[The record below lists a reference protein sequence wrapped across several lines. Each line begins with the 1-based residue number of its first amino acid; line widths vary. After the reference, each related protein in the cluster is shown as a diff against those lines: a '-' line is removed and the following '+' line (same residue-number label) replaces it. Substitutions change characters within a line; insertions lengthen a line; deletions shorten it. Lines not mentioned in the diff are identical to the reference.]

1 MVSEHDRPPGP
12 PDARTISAALGG
24 PLGVVESAVPAAAF
38 TIAYTVSDSDQRLA
52 AAVAL
57 VIAALLTVAR
67 LVRGQTL
74 QYALSGVA
82 GVGLAAFIVSRTGR
96 AEDFFLPGLLINAA
110 YAAGYAISILVGW
123 PLLGVIVA
131 SVTGQ
136 GMAWRRDPAQVR
148 MYSRAS
154 WLWVGLFLLRLAVQ
168 LPLYLAGAVVA
179 LGTARVAMGIP
190 LFALG
195 IWLSWLVLRREHAAM
210 AGGGPPAAPA
220 ASA

>member
-1 MVSEHDRPPGP
+1 VSTGAQRPAGP
-12 PDARTISAALGG
+12 PDAGTISAALGG
-24 PLGVVESAVPAAAF
+24 PLGVGRVRPARRG
-38 TIAYTVSDSDQRLA
+38 VHDRLHRLGLDQALA
-52 AAVAL
+52 ALVAL
-57 VIAALLTVAR
+57 VIGGLLTVAR

-96 AEDFFLPGLLINAA
+96 AEDFFLPGLLINAG

-123 PLLGVIVA
+123 PLLGVIIG

-136 GMAWRRDPAQVR
+136 GMAWRKDPAQVR
-148 MYSRAS
+148 MYARAS

-195 IWLSWLVLRREHAAM
+195 IWLSWLVIRREHAAM
-210 AGGGPPAAPA
+210 GAPAPPPAAA
-220 ASA
+220 

>member
-1 MVSEHDRPPGP
+1 MSTEQHRVEGP
-12 PDARTISAALGG
+12 PDAGTISAALGG
-24 PLGVVESAVPAAAF
+24 PLGVVESALPAAAF
-38 TIAYTVSDSDQRLA
+38 TIAYTVSGSDQGLA
-52 AAVAL
+52 AVVAL
-57 VIAALLTVAR
+57 VIGGLLTVAR
-67 LVRGQTL
+67 LLRGQTL

-110 YAAGYAISILVGW
+110 YAAGYAISIFVGW
-123 PLLGVIVA
+123 PLLGVIIG

-136 GMAWRRDPAQVR
+136 GMAWRKDPAQVR
-148 MYSRAS
+148 MYARAS

-195 IWLSWLVLRREHAAM
+195 IWLSWLVIRREHAAAA
-210 AGGGPPAAPA
+210 AGGTAPPAATA
-220 ASA
+220 

>member
-1 MVSEHDRPPGP
+1 MSAQEHRPAGP
-12 PDARTISAALGG
+12 PDAGTISAALGG
-24 PLGVVESAVPAAAF
+24 PLGVVESALPAAAF
-38 TIAYTVSDSDQRLA
+38 TIAYTVSGSTRRWRRA
-52 AAVAL
+52 SRSSSASCSPWRASSAGRRSSTRCR
-57 VIAALLTVAR
+57 ASR
-67 LVRGQTL
+67 
-74 QYALSGVA
+74 

-96 AEDFFLPGLLINAA
+96 AEDFFLPGLLINAG

-123 PLLGVIVA
+123 PLLGVIIG

-136 GMAWRRDPAQVR
+136 GMAWRKDPAQVR
-148 MYSRAS
+148 MYARAS

-195 IWLSWLVLRREHAAM
+195 IWLSWLVIRREHAAM
-210 AGGGPPAAPA
+210 GAPAPPPAAA
-220 ASA
+220 